1 MAGFASVL
9 RYVAFTLMALF
20 GLLGGL
26 FVAGYAFEDP
36 GGRAALG
43 MTALWV
49 VPVVAL
55 CVFALR
61 RPTAAGTVLVG
72 VTATVAAFTLLDSF
86 VGVIPRDDLGPVAA
100 IVVFALGVVLAF
112 LGLHRAALAGLL
124 MVAISLAQLGATTM
138 LVIVGAGGTGEGPG
152 TGAMLTTSSGV
163 VVVPLLVVGALF
175 LVAGAMAHESPL
187 PRRTHRMRAAPTA
200 PGQAESLCSE
210 TFDRP
215 ASSLATG
222 TRKGEQET

>member
-36 GGRAALG
+36 GGWAAVG

-49 VPVVAL
+49 VPMVAL

-61 RPTAAGTVLVG
+61 RPAAAGTVLVG
-72 VTATVAAFTLLDSF
+72 VTATVAAFTLLDSV
-86 VGVIPRDDLGPVAA
+86 VGLVPRDDLGPVAA

-112 LGLHRAALAGLL
+112 LGLHQAGLAGLL
-124 MVAISLAQLGATTM
+124 MVAISLAQLAATM
-138 LVIVGAGGTGEGPG
+138 LVLVGAGGPGEGPG

-175 LVAGAMAHESPL
+175 LVAAAMAHESPL
-187 PRRTHRMRAAPTA
+187 PRRTHRVRAAH
-200 PGQAESLCSE
+200 
-210 TFDRP
+210 
-215 ASSLATG
+215 
-222 TRKGEQET
+222 

>member
-36 GGRAALG
+36 GGWAAVG

-49 VPVVAL
+49 VPMVAL
-55 CVFALR
+55 SVFALR
-61 RPTAAGTVLVG
+61 RPAAAGPVLVG
-72 VTATVAAFTLLDSF
+72 VTATVAVFTLLDSV
-86 VGVIPRDDLGPVAA
+86 VGVIPRDDMGPVAA

-112 LGLHRAALAGLL
+112 LGLHRAGLAGLL
-124 MVAISLAQLGATTM
+124 MVAIALAQLAATM
-138 LVIVGAGGTGEGPG
+138 LVLMGAGGLGEGPG
-152 TGAMLTTSSGV
+152 AGGMLTTSSGV

-187 PRRTHRMRAAPTA
+187 LRRTPRVRAVH
-200 PGQAESLCSE
+200 
-210 TFDRP
+210 
-215 ASSLATG
+215 
-222 TRKGEQET
+222 

>member
-36 GGRAALG
+36 GGRAAVG

-49 VPVVAL
+49 VPMVAL

-61 RPTAAGTVLVG
+61 RPAAAGTVLVG
-72 VTATVAAFTLLDSF
+72 VTATVAAFTLLDSV
-86 VGVIPRDDLGPVAA
+86 VGFIPRDDLGPVAA

-124 MVAISLAQLGATTM
+124 MVAISLAQLAATM
-138 LVIVGAGGTGEGPG
+138 LVIVGAGGPGEGPG

-187 PRRTHRMRAAPTA
+187 PRRTPRVRAAH
-200 PGQAESLCSE
+200 
-210 TFDRP
+210 
-215 ASSLATG
+215 
-222 TRKGEQET
+222 